1 MIVKKDD
8 IIYGIYS
15 YDEMFGE
22 EINCTEFKVISVKN
36 NKIIVQDENKDLYTY
51 NNFEDK
57 IIGYFEYEVLNQ
69 DLEEIEL
76 QDVKTEN
83 IFKVDKSIFEL
94 EYIDYED
101 MCNKLKTVN
110 VKYGYEI
117 GKQLLS
123 NYDYFI
129 LLGIKQYIDELFEE
143 LNNDKE

>member
-1 MIVKKDD
+1 MKVYKLEYND
-8 IIYGIYS
+8 
-15 YDEMFGE
+15 FG
-22 EINCTEFKVISVKN
+22 
-36 NKIIVQDENKDLYTY
+36 
-51 NNFEDK
+51 DK

>member
-1 MIVKKDD
+1 MKVYKLEYND
-8 IIYGIYS
+8 
-15 YDEMFGE
+15 FG
-22 EINCTEFKVISVKN
+22 
-36 NKIIVQDENKDLYTY
+36 
-51 NNFEDK
+51 DK
-57 IIGYFEYEVLNQ
+57 IIGYSEYEVLNQ

-76 QDVKTEN
+76 QDIKTEN
-83 IFKVDKSIFEL
+83 VFKVDKSIFEL

-117 GKQLLS
+117 GKQLLN

>member
-1 MIVKKDD
+1 MKVYKLEYND
-8 IIYGIYS
+8 
-15 YDEMFGE
+15 FG
-22 EINCTEFKVISVKN
+22 
-36 NKIIVQDENKDLYTY
+36 
-51 NNFEDK
+51 DK
-57 IIGYFEYEVLNQ
+57 IIGYSEYEVLNQ

-110 VKYGYEI
+110 VKYGYET

>member
-1 MIVKKDD
+1 MKVYKLEYND
-8 IIYGIYS
+8 
-15 YDEMFGE
+15 FG
-22 EINCTEFKVISVKN
+22 
-36 NKIIVQDENKDLYTY
+36 
-51 NNFEDK
+51 DK
-57 IIGYFEYEVLNQ
+57 IIGYSEYEVLNQ

-83 IFKVDKSIFEL
+83 VFKVDKSIFEL

-143 LNNDKE
+143 LNDNNDIK